1 MKQRKQYE
9 KIINCRLAA
18 IGVGILFA
26 AFLLIF
32 GKIYVNAAP
41 AALVSPSSVVYETAD
56 ENSNAVGNLVQGNT
70 FELSGSITTEDGE
83 TWHLILMSNGV
94 QGYMRGEVTT
104 DIGDTPP
111 AEDDEDTDSEEDE
124 GAEPE
129 TEEAST
135 EESSTQESLPI
146 NSNTQE
152 KTYSI
157 KADADRIRA
166 QIQSSEAAQDSEVQK
181 GGLRIDKTLVLLL
194 FIMLISGALLY
205 FSYKKLVQTLYLS
218 RRHGEASGKLWIGHG
233 KAKKRKKVKKTKR
246 KRIAKE
252 AKKWKNN
259 SLQK

>member
-18 IGVGILFA
+18 IGISILFA

-94 QGYMRGEVTT
+94 QGYMKGEVTT
-104 DIGDTPP
+104 DIENTPP
-111 AEDDEDTDSEEDE
+111 AEENDEDTEGDEET
-124 GAEPE
+124 EPE

-135 EESSTQESLPI
+135 EEGSTQESLPI
-146 NSNTQE
+146 SSNTQE

-166 QIQSSEAAQDSEVQK
+166 QIQSSEAIQDSEVQK

-194 FIMLISGALLY
+194 FIMLVSGALLY
-205 FSYKKLVQTLYLS
+205 FSYKKLAQMLYLS
-218 RRHGEASGKLWIGHG
+218 SRHGEASGKLWIGHG

>member
-18 IGVGILFA
+18 IGISILFA

-41 AALVSPSSVVYETAD
+41 ASLVSPSSVVYETAD

-94 QGYMRGEVTT
+94 QGYMKGEVTT
-104 DIGDTPP
+104 DIENTPP
-111 AEDDEDTDSEEDE
+111 AEENDEDTEGDEET
-124 GAEPE
+124 EPE

-135 EESSTQESLPI
+135 EEGSTQESLPI
-146 NSNTQE
+146 SSNTQE

-166 QIQSSEAAQDSEVQK
+166 QIQSSEAIQDSEVQK

-194 FIMLISGALLY
+194 FIMLVSGALLY
-205 FSYKKLVQTLYLS
+205 FSYKKLAQMLYLS
-218 RRHGEASGKLWIGHG
+218 SRHGEASGKLWLGHG

>member
-18 IGVGILFA
+18 IGISILFA

-94 QGYMRGEVTT
+94 QGYMKGEVTT
-104 DIGDTPP
+104 DIGNTPP
-111 AEDDEDTDSEEDE
+111 AEENDEDTEGDEET
-124 GAEPE
+124 EPE

-135 EESSTQESLPI
+135 EEGSTQESLPI
-146 NSNTQE
+146 SSNTQE

-166 QIQSSEAAQDSEVQK
+166 QIQSSEAIQDSEVQK

-194 FIMLISGALLY
+194 FIMLVSGALLY
-205 FSYKKLVQTLYLS
+205 FSYKKLAQMLYLS
-218 RRHGEASGKLWIGHG
+218 SRHGEASGKLWIGHG